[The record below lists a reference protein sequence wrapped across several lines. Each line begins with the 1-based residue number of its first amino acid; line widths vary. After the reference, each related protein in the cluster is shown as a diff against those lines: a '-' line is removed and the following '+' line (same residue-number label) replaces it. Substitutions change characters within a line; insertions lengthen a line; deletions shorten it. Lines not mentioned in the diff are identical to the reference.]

1 MNKLSNKNHNFGS
14 KQWLATDKLLFPVI
28 YTREFHTEMKFIE
41 GKKKEFNKLSF
52 IGFVSF

>member
-1 MNKLSNKNHNFGS
+1 MNKLSNKSHNFGS

-52 IGFVSF
+52 IAFVSF